1 MLVACGRM
9 RPRSQCT
16 LSVGANKSLTSF
28 GNEAT
33 GGTVVIGPDKI
44 KAEEDRRSLHQAPTI
59 SVNEESCEEPRAS
72 ICN

>member
-1 MLVACGRM
+1 VPTNLL
-9 RPRSQCT
+9 P
-16 LSVGANKSLTSF
+16 SF
-28 GNEAT
+28 GDEAT

-59 SVNEESCEEPRAS
+59 SVNEESCEEPRAP